1 MERVEKNKKNV
12 VLCILF
18 LCMMNIIITTACAK
32 KDASITDKEN
42 TFKTTGGVQNERHQ
56 MEGLEWQAFEE
67 LEYATGF
74 AIEKYNDGFRLIT
87 LSDGCQFLLVPKGR
101 EAPETIKN
109 DICVINQ
116 PVDNIYLVATAVM
129 DMFRSLD
136 AINTIRLSGTDAD
149 GWYIA
154 EAKQAIESGRML
166 YAGKYNTPDYELI
179 LSQECRLAIENTM
192 ILHTPEVKEQLEQ
205 LGIAVLVDYASNE
218 SHPLG
223 RVEWIKLYGALL
235 GKEDL
240 AKQIFDEQ
248 VKAFETIEHMVQ
260 QSDNHNETVAF
271 FYLTQNGA
279 ANVRR
284 PSDYIPKMIVMAG
297 GTYIFDD
304 LETDGK
310 RSSSMTMQM
319 EEFYARAKSADYLIY
334 NSSINGE
341 CESLEEL
348 LEKDRLLEDFDAVK
362 NHHVWCTSKNF
373 YQESMAVG
381 GFITDIYAILNEE
394 NPQTTY
400 LYRLE

>member
-1 MERVEKNKKNV
+1 MARLRKNKKYAV
-12 VLCILF
+12 LWMMFLCITD
-18 LCMMNIIITTACAK
+18 IIITTACVK
-32 KDASITDKEN
+32 NDASLTDKEN
-42 TFKTTGGVQNERHQ
+42 TFETAGSVQNERHQ
-56 MEGLEWQAFEE
+56 IEGLEWQEFEK

-74 AIEKYNDGFRLIT
+74 AIEIYNDGFRLIT
-87 LSDGCQFLLVPKGR
+87 TSDGSRFLIVPEGR

-136 AINTIRLSGTDAD
+136 ATDAIRLSGTDAD

-154 EAKQAIESGRML
+154 EARQAVESGRML
-166 YAGKYNTPDYELI
+166 YAGKYNAPDYELI

-205 LGIAVLVDYASNE
+205 LGITVLVDYASNE

-223 RVEWIKLYGALL
+223 RVEWIKIYGALL
-235 GKEDL
+235 GREEL
-240 AKQIFDEQ
+240 AKQVFDNQ
-248 VKAFETIEHMVQ
+248 VRAFETIEDMVR

-297 GTYIFDD
+297 GTYIFAD
-304 LETDGK
+304 LEADGK
-310 RSSSMTMQM
+310 KSSSMTMQM

-341 CESLEEL
+341 CGSLEEL
-348 LEKDRLLEDFDAVK
+348 LEKDRLLADFAAVK

-381 GFITDIYAILNEE
+381 GFIMDIYAILNEE